1 MAEIHEFPCK
11 SSSSSLFFHGFSPS
25 FSAFLLLFV
34 FYKSNVMHCLFL
46 FPPLNN
52 GYVAIV
58 LLILLR
64 TKRRSDWGSISDLDY
79 ISPIDL
85 SNTFRES
92 LLSLEWNLSSLL
104 LCFLL
109 SYLIQL
115 MQLSKIFGFLEWVW
129 SCCCWITL
137 ASVFL
142 NVGELL
148 VWFGELMICWTITV
162 LLERLNK
169 NNWSFVEVSFRWR

>member
-109 SYLIQL
+109 SYLIQNATIQDFWFSGMSL
-115 MQLSKIFGFLEWVW
+115 KLLLLNHLGLCFLE
-129 SCCCWITL
+129 CWRIT
-137 ASVFL
+137 S
-142 NVGELL
+142 L
-148 VWFGELMICWTITV
+148 VWRV
-162 LLERLNK
+162 DDLLNHNCFAWKIEQ
-169 NNWSFVEVSFRWR
+169 E